1 VSDDLIEQFIAQV
14 NAVDVAPQNCGSCRF
29 WFARGDICRR
39 RAPTTDSREWASVWP
54 VTRDDE
60 WCGEWEARA

>member
-29 WFARGDICRR
+29 YFQSSKICRR
-39 RAPTTDSREWASVWP
+39 RAPTTDYREWALWP
-54 VTRDDE
+54 VAGEND
-60 WCGEWEARA
+60 WCGEWERRP